1 MLRRLFLLACLP
13 AVLSA
18 EDHWNGL
25 KSGPFDVL
33 YTGSD
38 HAAREKLM
46 FLEQFRETLRVIT
59 GKQDMRLVWP
69 IRVVILKNARQ
80 TSAQPVLFALGRDRR
95 MIGVAESGTF
105 SRDAMKE
112 LARILLYDNTN
123 RLPQPI
129 EDGIV
134 ELMSTLEVNG
144 THITLGAAVPE
155 AERSRG
161 WALMQMVTTNP
172 DYAGRSRVMI
182 SNLEQS
188 NDFEAACHN
197 AFQKTAAQ
205 VNQQAD
211 AYLKAGSFSSGSVSG
226 RAVSL
231 TRDFKVEQLDTDE
244 GKVALADLLLSSRSS
259 EANAAYL
266 ALHGPAAAEGLGLV
280 ALHEHKENEARTLLQ
295 SAIESKSENPR
306 AWLEL
311 GRLEPDPVKARA
323 DLKKAAE
330 LNPNWAEP
338 YVRMAD
344 LDKDN
349 PAQRAVALKKATSL
363 EARNIE
369 YWQALAKTE
378 MAANN
383 FSEAQKA
390 WAGAERASVND
401 EERAR
406 IHQVRLD
413 GERER
418 SDYEA
423 AERKRIAEEEAR
435 ELKRV
440 KDQSE
445 AAIHAAEEDAR
456 KKLNP
461 EGAAVPKPAGWW
473 EDLQGNANVE
483 GQFVR
488 LDCLGTQ
495 ARLVIQTSDGKTV
508 QLLIRD
514 PAQVGISGGG
524 EKSLGCGVQKP
535 ARHVVVQFL
544 AKPDAKLKTTGEV
557 TMIEFR

>member
-1 MLRRLFLLACLP
+1 MLHRLYLLALLPLCL
-13 AVLSA
+13 AA
-18 EDHWNGL
+18 EDRWNGL
-25 KSGPFDVL
+25 KSGPFEVL

-38 HAAREKLM
+38 HAVREKLM

-59 GKQDMRLVWP
+59 GKQEMRLVWP
-69 IRVVILKNARQ
+69 IRVVILKNARPAP
-80 TSAQPVLFALGRDRR
+80 TAPFALGRDAR
-95 MIGVAESGTF
+95 MIGVAEAGTF
-105 SRDAMKE
+105 PRETLKE
-112 LARILLYDNTN
+112 LARIFLYDNTN

-129 EDGIV
+129 EDGII
-134 ELMSTLEVNG
+134 ELVSTLEVNG
-144 THITLGAAVPE
+144 THVSLGSPVPE

-161 WALMQMVTTNP
+161 WALIQMVTTNP

-211 AYLKAGSFSSGSVSG
+211 AYLKAGNFATASVSG
-226 RAVSL
+226 RAISM
-231 TRDFKVEQLDTDE
+231 TRDFKQDQLDIDA
-244 GKVALADLLLSSRSS
+244 GKIALADLLLASRSS
-259 EANAAYL
+259 EAKAGYAG
-266 ALHGPAAAEGLGLV
+266 LHGPAAAEGLGLF
-280 ALHEHKENEARTLLQ
+280 ALREHKESEARMLLQ
-295 SAIESKSENPR
+295 SAIDSKSESAR

-323 DLKKAAE
+323 DLKRAAE

-338 YVRMAD
+338 YVRIAD

-349 PAQRAVALKKATSL
+349 PAQRAVSLKKATSL
-363 EARNIE
+363 EARNID

-378 MAANN
+378 IAANN
-383 FSEAQKA
+383 FTEAQKA
-390 WAGAERASVND
+390 WAGAERASATD

-413 GERER
+413 GEKER
-418 SDYEA
+418 ADYEA

-435 ELKRV
+435 ELQRV

-445 AAIHAAEEDAR
+445 AAIHVAEEAAR
-456 KKLNP
+456 KRLNP
-461 EGAAVPKPAGWW
+461 EGAPIPKPAGWW
-473 EDLQGNANVE
+473 EDMQGNANVE

-488 LDCLGTQ
+488 LDCLGNQ
-495 ARLVIQTSDGKTV
+495 ARIVIQTADGKIV

-535 ARHVVVQFL
+535 PRHVVVQFV

-557 TMIEFR
+557 TTIEFR